1 MKKGTESK
9 GKTIAAGV
17 LGGLALILVL
27 YNFMPSFGGTPAA
40 PAVSPS
46 ANAPV
51 EQASNPGP
59 ATTRKRPKDNRKER
73 ARLTIFNPLDPTIR
87 TDLLA
92 SAENSHYEGS
102 GRNIFDFYTPPPP
115 APPKPR
121 PAPVDPNP
129 MPPPP
134 PPPPPINLKFYGF
147 ASKTGNQK
155 QIFLSQGDQVFIA
168 KEGDVVANRY
178 KVVRIGQGTVEIEDI
193 LNNNRQSIP
202 MS

>member
-1 MKKGTESK
+1 MRKGTESK
-9 GKTIAAGV
+9 GKTVTAGV
-17 LGGLALILVL
+17 LGGLAIILVL

-51 EQASNPGP
+51 EQVGSSGAASTG
-59 ATTRKRPKDNRKER
+59 RRPKDNRKPR
-73 ARLTIFNPLDPTIR
+73 PRLTVFNPLDPTIR

-92 SAENSHYEGS
+92 SAEAGHYEGS

-115 APPKPR
+115 PPPR
-121 PAPVDPNP
+121 QPHPAVVANP

-134 PPPPPINLKFYGF
+134 PAPPPINLKFYGF

>member
-9 GKTIAAGV
+9 GKTIMAGV
-17 LGGLALILVL
+17 LGALALILVL
-27 YNFMPSFGGTPAA
+27 YNFMPSFGGTPTA
-40 PAVSPS
+40 AVSPS
-46 ANAPV
+46 TNAPV
-51 EQASNPGP
+51 QQVGTPG
-59 ATTRKRPKDNRKER
+59 TTTSHRRPGNNRKEKPK
-73 ARLTIFNPLDPTIR
+73 LTIFNPLDPTIR

-92 SAENSHYEGS
+92 NAENSHYEGS
-102 GRNIFDFYTPPPP
+102 GRNIFDFYTPPAPP
-115 APPKPR
+115 APRPR
-121 PAPVDPNP
+121 PAPVDLHPA
-129 MPPPP
+129 PPPP